1 MHTIK
6 RILPLALLATGL
18 TQSEG
23 QIVPPPSDTTGSGSA
38 IGMAGLGL
46 DRTEATGTK
55 SPWFAFAASAAIPGL
70 GQFYGERP
78 VTGSL
83 FLGIE
88 AAMVGTYF
96 FLKSEGDSKET
107 DFMLYARDNAGAAA
121 EPPDATHDFDKYF
134 EDLIKEGTTWS
145 GDYSGDDY
153 LRFIEGNDGFDE
165 ITYTG
170 DATHFFDWVPIP
182 GDSELA
188 QEADFL
194 DFYTDFDDRVLSKIL
209 ATDQNGSYNQKAW
222 KDAAKT
228 NLAPD
233 RDFTGELSDFF
244 DSSAPI
250 ASNGNVQRTYDE
262 YRVRAYGGEWHWDWD
277 EGEGTA
283 AQNLAQYK
291 KLRAKAND
299 TYKQATFVGGLA
311 LFNHVVSA
319 IHAAKGSVLKNKER
333 HASLPGGAEI
343 GLGVNP
349 SVKNPGVELRLTRA
363 F

>member
-1 MHTIK
+1 
-6 RILPLALLATGL
+6 
-18 TQSEG
+18 
-23 QIVPPPSDTTGSGSA
+23 
-38 IGMAGLGL
+38 
-46 DRTEATGTK
+46 
-55 SPWFAFAASAAIPGL
+55 
-70 GQFYGERP
+70 
-78 VTGSL
+78 
-83 FLGIE
+83 
-88 AAMVGTYF
+88 
-96 FLKSEGDSKET
+96 
-107 DFMLYARDNAGAAA
+107 MLYARDNAGAAA

-145 GDYSGDDY
+145 GDYFGDSY
-153 LRFIEGNDGFDE
+153 IEIIVGNDGLDTL
-165 ITYTG
+165 TYSG
-170 DATHFFDWVPIP
+170 DATNFFDWVPIP

-194 DFYTDFDDRVLSKIL
+194 DFYAEFDDKVMSEIL
-209 ATDQNGSYNQKAW
+209 ATEENGSYNQKAW

-233 RDFTGELSDFF
+233 RDFNGELSDFY
-244 DSSAPI
+244 DTGTPL

-262 YRVRAYGGEWHWDWD
+262 YRLRAYGGEWHWDWA

-283 AQNLAQYK
+283 AQNLAEYT
-291 KLRAKAND
+291 KLRASAND